1 MIEILILY
9 IIYKREKTIYSI
21 RKDIFEIFGAY
32 TKPSIGTIYPA
43 VKRLLAAKAVSLNER
58 ISDGG
63 KKSSYYLITKTG
75 IEYFKKLFFSSQSE
89 NPTLF
94 YNQLQTRLGTMSLLS
109 IDERKQ
115 FVFETLKRI
124 EMYKFEIENKLN
136 DEFIDLDYYQRQM
149 MEKSLKD
156 LNDLSDFVKQLKVD
170 HAG

>member
-1 MIEILILY
+1 MI
-9 IIYKREKTIYSI
+9 S
-21 RKDIFEIFGAY
+21 
-32 TKPSIGTIYPA
+32 
-43 VKRLLAAKAVSLNER
+43 
-58 ISDGG
+58 
-63 KKSSYYLITKTG
+63 
-75 IEYFKKLFFSSQSE
+75 
-89 NPTLF
+89 
-94 YNQLQTRLGTMSLLS
+94 MSLLS